1 MMRVSSTYL
10 VRVDRNRYII
20 PAGFA
25 GKAVFIRI
33 TADQVRM
40 VADGEII
47 AAQQHIHAALGAAT
61 GLRPLALLISTRK
74 EA

>member
-10 VRVDRNRYII
+10 VRVDRSRYII

-47 AAQQHIHAALGAAT
+47 AHSRSFGRSNWSATLGIIN
-61 GLRPLALLISTRK
+61 LY
-74 EA
+74 

>member
-10 VRVDRNRYII
+10 LMVDRNRYII

-47 AAQQHIHAALGAAT
+47 AARLGSFGRSNWSAT
-61 GLRPLALLISTRK
+61 LGIINLY
-74 EA
+74 

>member
-10 VRVDRNRYII
+10 VRVDRSRYII

-47 AAQQHIHAALGAAT
+47 AAHSRSFGRSNWSATLGIIN
-61 GLRPLALLISTRK
+61 LY
-74 EA
+74 